1 MVWLSKLIIFL
12 FVSFLLIYMI
22 WINYKVLNKFV
33 YKKKISVVGI
43 SGLGLILAA
52 SFLDMISN
60 LIHIEIENIIN
71 IFLVIGVSI
80 FVTYLILWINCI
92 VKVISTLNRNANN
105 DPMTGL
111 YNRKGLEKVF
121 ERKISTGQAFFIMAF
136 DLDKTKMINDSLGHL
151 VGDKYIISSARIIKN
166 RIGKKGVVA
175 RTGGDEF
182 IAIIE
187 NISEKEIENI
197 KLSIKNGV
205 SHIFSNQNT
214 QVSIGYSKYTED
226 GITLEDLMNIADKR
240 MYEEKRS
247 RKERLLDSQENII

>member
-12 FVSFLLIYMI
+12 FVSFLFIYMV

-33 YKKKISVVGI
+33 YKKKISAVGI

-60 LIHIEIENIIN
+60 LIHIGVENIIN
-71 IFLVIGVSI
+71 ICLLIGVGV
-80 FVTYLILWINCI
+80 FVTYLIFWVNCI
-92 VKVISTLNRNANN
+92 VKVISTLNRNVNN

-111 YNRKGLEKVF
+111 HNRKGLEKFF
-121 ERKISTGQAFFIMAF
+121 ERKISIGQSFFIMAF
-136 DLDKTKMINDSLGHL
+136 DLDKTKRINDSLGHL

-166 RIGKKGVVA
+166 RIGRKGFVA

-197 KLSIKNGV
+197 KLLIKNGV

-214 QVSIGYSKYTED
+214 QVSIGYSKYKED